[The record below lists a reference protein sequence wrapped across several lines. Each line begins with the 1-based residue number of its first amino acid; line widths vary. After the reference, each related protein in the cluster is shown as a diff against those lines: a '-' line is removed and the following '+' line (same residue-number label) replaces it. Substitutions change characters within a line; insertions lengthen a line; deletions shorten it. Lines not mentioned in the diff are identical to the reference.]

1 MEAYYY
7 ERMDKH
13 SQAVYYALYAGL
25 RDIRPSIEVP
35 EMDIRSLGDLYFLIR
50 MDHPEIF
57 YTVTFRY
64 RKRAQGST
72 ILVEPVYLFDPK
84 KIRTHMTALA
94 SRADKLARP
103 YMEKRDDE
111 KLRYIHD
118 FICGNVRYDK
128 LKKEYSHE
136 IIGPLSQGVGVCEGI
151 AKSFKLLCDR
161 LHIWCIV
168 ALSDNNP
175 EKGIR
180 YRHTWNVVRLNGQY
194 YHVDATFD
202 NSLGTPDSIRYDYY
216 CLSDRAF
223 FRDHEPVIHPVPA
236 CSDSGRFYYRETKL
250 SFTKTEEV
258 SNRVRQA
265 MKKNRTL
272 VFHWRGG
279 YLTRDT
285 LAEITALIRSAAG
298 ETGKTAEIRVNWPQ
312 AVFHIEP
319 KLNAEETVTLEQ
331 ANEGEEADGAAGLPD

>member
-1 MEAYYY
+1 MESYYY
-7 ERMDKH
+7 ERLDKR

-25 RDIRPSIEVP
+25 RDLRPSIDVP
-35 EMDIRSLGDLYFLIR
+35 EIDIKALGDLYFLIR

-64 RKRAQGST
+64 RKPAQGTT
-72 ILVEPVYLFDPK
+72 IIVEPVYLFDPK

-103 YMEKRDDE
+103 YMDKREDE
-111 KLRYIHD
+111 KLQYVHD

-161 LHIWCIV
+161 LNIWCIV

-180 YRHTWNVVRLNGQY
+180 YRHTWNIVRLNGQF

-202 NSLGTPDSIRYDYY
+202 NSLGSPDAIRYDYF
-216 CLSDRAF
+216 CLSDRAH

-236 CSDSGRFYYRETKL
+236 CADNGRFYYREKKL

-258 SNRVRQA
+258 SKRVRQA

-272 VFHWRGG
+272 VFHWRDG
-279 YLTRDT
+279 YLTRET
-285 LAEITALIRSAAG
+285 LAELTSIIRVAAVDV
-298 ETGKTAEIRVNWPQ
+298 GKSAEIHVNWPQ

-319 KLNAEETVTLEQ
+319 KQNAAESVMLEQ
-331 ANEGEEADGAAGLPD
+331 ANEGEEPDAADLPD